1 MSLEGGAFI
10 CYRHEFET
18 DSVKKWDKHCY
29 ETKHTCD
36 INQQC
41 RRCGDWNRVE
51 DYPVPE
57 RMVERMHSNKEE
69 DKDVIVLKCKNC
81 GFDYNAEKKI

>member
-18 DSVKKWDKHCY
+18 SSVKTWDRHCH
-29 ETKHTCD
+29 EFGHTLD

-41 RRCGDWNRVE
+41 KMCGNWNRE
-51 DYPVPE
+51 ENYPCPP
-57 RMVERMHSNKEE
+57 RFVERSHSNKPE
-69 DKDVIVLKCKNC
+69 DTNVIVLKCKNC
-81 GFDYNAEKKI
+81 GFNSNNEEK